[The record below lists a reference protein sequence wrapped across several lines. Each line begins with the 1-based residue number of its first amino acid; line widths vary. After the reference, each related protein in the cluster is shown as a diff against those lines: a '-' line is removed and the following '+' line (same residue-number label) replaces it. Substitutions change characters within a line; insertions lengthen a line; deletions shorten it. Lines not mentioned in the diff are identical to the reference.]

1 MTRVAPMPLPTHQT
15 VRRKKR
21 RRKRRLPSLE
31 SRAGIA
37 CWGLEPRDCPC
48 TVLPRMGAQGLGR
61 PPGQET
67 LGPQQRRVVAVGP
80 LRSGCGRME
89 MPCLERG
96 PWAPFQALLPS
107 LTKASLRRSV
117 CPPSARRAAFC
128 GSPWSNALGLP
139 GAPLPVRAAGA
150 APLPAHRPGRASR
163 SS

>member
-1 MTRVAPMPLPTHQT
+1 
-15 VRRKKR
+15 
-21 RRKRRLPSLE
+21 
-31 SRAGIA
+31 
-37 CWGLEPRDCPC
+37 
-48 TVLPRMGAQGLGR
+48 MGAQGLGR

-67 LGPQQRRVVAVGP
+67 LGPQQRRVVAMGP
-80 LRSGCGRME
+80 LRSGFGRME

-107 LTKASLRRSV
+107 LTKVSGAPPAAALPSSAASHLTFSCGCTSQPRPGPQASLRRSV
-117 CPPSARRAAFC
+117 CPPSARRAASC

>member
-48 TVLPRMGAQGLGR
+48 TVPPRMGPQGLGR

-67 LGPQQRRVVAVGP
+67 LGPQQRRVVAMGP

-89 MPCLERG
+89 I
-96 PWAPFQALLPS
+96 

-117 CPPSARRAAFC
+117 CPPSARRAASC
-128 GSPWSNALGLP
+128 GSPWSNALRLP
-139 GAPLPVRAAGA
+139 GAPPPVRAAGA